1 MHLHPVT
8 LVAALIVLSVPS
20 TYAANYVHACY
31 FTNWAQYRPGVG
43 KYTPKDYSPGLCTH
57 ILYAF
62 GWINAQTYKVE
73 KREWNDEVLY
83 KGLNEMKEKDRGL
96 KTLLSIGGAT
106 FPNNLFQTLAGNSQL
121 RKTFINSAIEWADQY
136 GFDGI
141 DLDWEFPT
149 AGDKANFAVLIKQM
163 KVSFATHA
171 KKSGKPQLL
180 LTAAVTANTQTAD
193 AGYDYPKLVNEFD
206 YIFLMAY
213 DFHGSWEQQT
223 GVNAPLRA
231 KQGDPFSLEVA
242 ANHYAKRGFPKTKIV
257 IGVGTYGRGW
267 TLSSAANNGL
277 GAPTAGK
284 SAKGDFTGEAG
295 FAAYYEI
302 CTYQKQGAKRHWDD
316 LSKTPYLV
324 KGNEWF
330 TYDDVQ
336 SVNAKVDWLMK
347 NGFAGAFTW
356 SLDQD
361 DFRGTC
367 GEKYPL
373 HNAIVKKLTG
383 KAPPVIPTKSTPKPA
398 RTTTVRGSRSSSR
411 RPSRSTKKPAPTKK
425 PTGPFS
431 CSSDGF
437 FSDPASCESYY
448 RCVNGVAHHF
458 HCPNGLQFN
467 PTAQACDWPANV
479 NCRV

>member
-1 MHLHPVT
+1 MGLHPVT
-8 LVAALIVLSVPS
+8 LLATLVVLSVPS
-20 TYAANYVHACY
+20 TYAANYVRGCY

-106 FPNNLFQTLAGNSQL
+106 FPNDLFRTLAGNSQL

-149 AGDKANFAVLIKQM
+149 AGDKANFAVLIKEM
-163 KVSFATHA
+163 KSSFAAHA

-231 KQGDPFSLEVA
+231 KQGDPFSLEVIA
-242 ANHYAKRGFPKTKIV
+242 FHYAERGFAKNKIV
-257 IGVGTYGRGW
+257 IGIGTYGRGW
-267 TLSSAANNGL
+267 TLSSTSNAGL
-277 GAPTAGK
+277 QAPTSGTSKEFPFTRAG
-284 SAKGDFTGEAG
+284 GL
-295 FAAYYEI
+295 AAYYEL
-302 CTYQKQGAKRHWDD
+302 CPLLKQGAKRHWDD
-316 LSKTPYLV
+316 LSQTPYLV
-324 KGNEWF
+324 YGNQWF
-330 TYDDVQ
+330 TYDDKE
-336 SVNAKVDWLMK
+336 SVGIKLDWLMK
-347 NGFAGAFTW
+347 NGFGGAFTW
-356 SLDQD
+356 NLDQD
-361 DFRGTC
+361 DFSGVC

-373 HNAIVKKLTG
+373 HNVIVKKLTG
-383 KAPPVIPTKSTPKPA
+383 KAPPVVPTKSTPKPA
-398 RTTTVRGSRSSSR
+398 PTTTVRGSRST
-411 RPSRSTKKPAPTKK
+411 SRSTQKPALTNK

-431 CSSDGF
+431 CSADGF

-458 HCPNGLQFN
+458 DCPYGLQFN
-467 PTAQACDWPANV
+467 PTAQVCDWPTNV
-479 NCRV
+479 NCGV